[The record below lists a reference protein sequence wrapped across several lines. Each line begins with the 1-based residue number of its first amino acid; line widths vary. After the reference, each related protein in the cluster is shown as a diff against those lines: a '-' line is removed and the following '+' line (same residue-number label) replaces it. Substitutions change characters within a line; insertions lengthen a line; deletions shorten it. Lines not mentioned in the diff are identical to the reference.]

1 MSSSALHGLQ
11 MTVGH
16 TILAVHGGI
25 NIKKVNAQMLL
36 RQFDTASTTHHL
48 FFLTMF
54 TVLHKKSQCT
64 VDF

>member
-25 NIKKVNAQMLL
+25 NIKKINAQTLL
-36 RQFDTASTTHHL
+36 RQFDTASTTHL